1 MSSII
6 GKALQRKLGAPQYFN
21 TCAMNTEQAPSA
33 STLTIAERL
42 QNLAESVEK
51 FARAVENGEI
61 APPRRNT
68 NG

>member
-1 MSSII
+1 MQNDISHCLLLQIF
-6 GKALQRKLGAPQYFN
+6 GKVLQRKLGALQYFN
-21 TCAMNTEQAPSA
+21 TCAMT
-33 STLTIAERL
+33 ERL

-61 APPRRNT
+61 APPKRNP